1 VTNWPSDYSHA
12 WTLAS
17 AIERRGVG
25 LHSGQTSRVRLQ
37 PSERSGYWVGWLD
50 DPALPLRRLGPEC
63 VSDTRLCTALALGP
77 RRLATVEHLLAALA
91 GCGVSQAELW
101 VEGEEVPLLDGSAL
115 PWVEAIGE
123 SGLHNCG
130 VRQVPELPEDPL
142 LLHQGSGFVL
152 AQPADTLKVSAAVDY
167 PQPAIGRQ
175 FFSLELT
182 PDLFVEA
189 IAPARTFGFREQVD
203 QLLAAGLIQG
213 GALDNAL
220 VCDGDHWLNPPLR
233 FADEPVRHKL
243 LDLLGDLALVGL
255 PRAHVFAYRGSHG
268 LHTALATAIATVQV
282 DGFLPGGRVP
292 DPLPRTLPTT
302 SVTTGP
308 LPSPARP

>member
-1 VTNWPSDYSHA
+1 VANWPSDYNQA
-12 WTLAS
+12 WTLAG
-17 AIERRGVG
+17 AIERSGVG
-25 LHSGQTSRVRLQ
+25 LHSGQTSRVQLR
-37 PSERSGYWVGWLD
+37 PSERSGYWLGWLD
-50 DPALPLRRLGPEC
+50 DPALSLHRLGPEC
-63 VSDTRLCTALALGP
+63 VSDTRLCTALLLGQ

-123 SGLHNCG
+123 SGLRHCG
-130 VRQVPELPEDPL
+130 VRQVPDLPADPL
-142 LLHQGSGFVL
+142 VLHQGSGFVL
-152 AQPADTLKVSAAVDY
+152 AQPAQTLRVSAAVDY

-182 PDLFVEA
+182 PSLFVEA

-255 PRAHVFAYRGSHG
+255 PQAHVFAYRGSHG
-268 LHTALATAIATVQV
+268 LHTALAAAIATLQV
-282 DGFLPGGRVP
+282 AGFPSGGMASA
-292 DPLPRTLPTT
+292 PLPRTLFPT

>member
-1 VTNWPSDYSHA
+1 MTIWPCDYNHA

-17 AIERRGVG
+17 ASERSGVG
-25 LHSGQTSRVRLQ
+25 LHGGQTSRVRLQ
-37 PSERSGYWVGWLD
+37 PSERSGYWVGWMD
-50 DPALPLRRLGPEC
+50 DPALPLYRLGPEC
-63 VSDTRLCTALALGP
+63 VADTRLCTALALGH

-115 PWVEAIGE
+115 PWVEAIAE

-130 VRQVPELPEDPL
+130 VRQVPALPADPL
-142 LLHQGSGFVL
+142 LIHQGSGFVL
-152 AQPADTLKVSAAVDY
+152 AQPADSLRLSAAVDY

-282 DGFLPGGRVP
+282 DGPHAGMAAA
-292 DPLPRTLPTT
+292 PLPRTLSTA

-308 LPSPARP
+308 PPSPARP